1 MRNLLRRLTARHAFF
16 LSITIALLGGFQF
29 LICAIISTVD
39 VGGAIQELMKS
50 IPLFMRSTV
59 TEEFFAGFSTRGI
72 LAFGWDHPI
81 AQALGTAIAIV
92 LGTRAIAG
100 EIESGVMELVVSQP
114 LSRRSYLAGQ
124 ILFAVLALAL
134 LSLGGLAGTIFG
146 QRFFQ
151 IDALGLGSLFKL
163 GVNFFLLQCAWYG
176 ISLVFS
182 TLGREAG
189 RVATASFLVA
199 LSSYILNVIGK
210 LWSKA
215 AFLLPYALHTY
226 YSPRETLVGN
236 TLEGKSV
243 VVLCAVFFICIGFAV
258 WRFRRRDIP

>member
-1 MRNLLRRLTARHAFF
+1 MRNLLKRLTARHAFF
-16 LSITIALLGGFQF
+16 LSVTIVLFGGFQF
-29 LICAIISTVD
+29 LICAIVSTVD

-50 IPLFMRSTV
+50 IPPFMRSTV
-59 TEEFFAGFSTRGI
+59 GEEFFAGFTTPGI

-81 AQALGTAIAIV
+81 AQALGTAVAIV

-100 EIESGVMELVVSQP
+100 EIESGVMELVLSQP
-114 LSRRSYLAGQ
+114 ISRARYLAGQ
-124 ILFAVLALAL
+124 VFFALISLAL
-134 LSLGGLAGTIFG
+134 LSLGGLAGSICG
-146 QRFFQ
+146 QVFFQ
-151 IDALGLGSLFKL
+151 IQGLGLGPLLKL
-163 GVNFFLLQCAWYG
+163 GLNFFLLQCAWYS
-176 ISLVFS
+176 ISLAFS
-182 TLGREAG
+182 VLGREGG

-199 LSSYILNVIGK
+199 LSSYIMNVIGK

-226 YSPRETLVGN
+226 YSPRETLVQN

-243 VVLCAVFFICIGFAV
+243 AVLCVVFFICIGFAA

>member
-1 MRNLLRRLTARHAFF
+1 M
-16 LSITIALLGGFQF
+16 
-29 LICAIISTVD
+29 
-39 VGGAIQELMKS
+39 
-50 IPLFMRSTV
+50 
-59 TEEFFAGFSTRGI
+59 
-72 LAFGWDHPI
+72 
-81 AQALGTAIAIV
+81 
-92 LGTRAIAG
+92 
-100 EIESGVMELVVSQP
+100 
-114 LSRRSYLAGQ
+114 
-124 ILFAVLALAL
+124 
-134 LSLGGLAGTIFG
+134 SLGGLAGTIFG

-151 IDALGLGSLFKL
+151 IDALGLGCLFKL